1 MSNAYEEILDFITS
15 SPSLNEILDF
25 EHSLET
31 LKRVDYLISLADKE
45 TITEEERD
53 ELREFY
59 RANELIEQ
67 LKVRARR
74 RLGIE
79 EDEA

>member
-31 LKRVDYLISLADKE
+31 LKRVDYLISVADKE
-45 TITEEERD
+45 TIMEEERD

>member
-31 LKRVDYLISLADKE
+31 LKRVDYLISVADKE